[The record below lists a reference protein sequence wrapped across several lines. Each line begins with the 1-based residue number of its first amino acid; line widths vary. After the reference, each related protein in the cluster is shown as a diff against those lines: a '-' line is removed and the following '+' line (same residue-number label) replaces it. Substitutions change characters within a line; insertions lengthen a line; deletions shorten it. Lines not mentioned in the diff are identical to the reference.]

1 MAGSGSASCPSSPSR
16 CHSWAGEPPRP
27 LCLPLHPRACRCS
40 SSSSPSSSSSSS
52 RRDRR
57 PPSPPQVKRSRHC
70 DSRTCTPP
78 ASCQQSAF
86 PAPTRQ
92 HSRPARVSTHAPRHL
107 RHRMDVQA
115 PLGSTPSAFS
125 GKTRLRPPPP
135 LRRLFGPPESGRGT
149 RAVFELPSVHD
160 STCFGVRRGLEW
172 ARGELRD
179 APGCARAG
187 VRGFKS

>member
-1 MAGSGSASCPSSPSR
+1 
-16 CHSWAGEPPRP
+16 
-27 LCLPLHPRACRCS
+27 
-40 SSSSPSSSSSSS
+40 
-52 RRDRR
+52 
-57 PPSPPQVKRSRHC
+57 
-70 DSRTCTPP
+70 
-78 ASCQQSAF
+78 
-86 PAPTRQ
+86 
-92 HSRPARVSTHAPRHL
+92 
-107 RHRMDVQA
+107 MDVQA

-179 APGCARAG
+179 ARARELG
-187 VRGFKS
+187 RGFGDWGVLGRGFGDSSRKMPARVWNVSAGNKRGKPS